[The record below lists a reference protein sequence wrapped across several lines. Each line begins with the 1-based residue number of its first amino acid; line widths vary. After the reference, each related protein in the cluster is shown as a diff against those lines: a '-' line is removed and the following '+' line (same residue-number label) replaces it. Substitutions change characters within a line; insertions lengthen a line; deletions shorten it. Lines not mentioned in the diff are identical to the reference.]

1 VPDSVDWRTIIALE
15 AANPQPRNGI
25 MRSRKALMTIF
36 FAGVPALLSEV
47 LVAQMPGAPVLQNAF
62 ANPGITAAL
71 NAASIGGASSYA
83 AAAAWAPGTGRF
95 QLSGGI
101 GLQTRTGASKHTL
114 YGARVNVPLVG
125 ATANLGL
132 SVFAGYGALTGGTV
146 DSAVTRS
153 LIPVGATV
161 SYRLGLGTGHGFSLY
176 GSPVYEQVGRG
187 GGASG
192 VSVFRGALGL
202 DVGIT
207 SAIGATVG
215 VEVGQRQAAGS
226 GKPSGTA
233 FGFAISYAIRAGR

>member
-1 VPDSVDWRTIIALE
+1 
-15 AANPQPRNGI
+15 
-25 MRSRKALMTIF
+25 MRSGKALITIL
-36 FAGVPALLSEV
+36 FAAAPALLSEV

-95 QLSGGI
+95 QFSGGI
-101 GLQTRTGASKHTL
+101 GLQTRTGASKPTL

-146 DSAVTRS
+146 DSSVTRA

-176 GSPVYEQVGRG
+176 GSPGYEAVGRG

-192 VSVFRGALGL
+192 GGRFRGAPRPH
-202 DVGIT
+202 VGGT
-207 SAIGATVG
+207 SAHWAPGG
-215 VEVGQRQAAGS
+215 GGAGS
-226 GKPSGTA
+226 RGAP
-233 FGFAISYAIRAGR
+233 